1 MSLSAEYGASN
12 HCGLALGKIG
22 RQADAIA
29 AFDRALALKPDY
41 VEALYNRGAALARL
55 NRLQDAI
62 ADFERALVIDPKCTE
77 ALNNY
82 GTALQILGRNEEAI
96 AYFDRALA
104 IVPNYVEALCN
115 RGTAL
120 KALHRSEDAVAAYD
134 RALAANPSFVEAL
147 HRRENNINDQL
158 GKLDMLARAIC
169 DASLLR
175 LGILLGL
182 PRVRATDISPGIG
195 FSGWGIRPRIFECL
209 LIGIFEIL
217 FLLLL
222 RPLLRRIFRMGR
234 RRQ

>member
-134 RALAANPSFVEAL
+134 RA
-147 HRRENNINDQL
+147 ENNINDQL

>member
-29 AFDRALALKPDY
+29 AFDRALALKPDD
-41 VEALYNRGAALARL
+41 VEALHNRGAALARL
-55 NRLQDAI
+55 NRLQEAI
-62 ADFERALVIDPKCTE
+62 ADRERALVIDPKCTE
-77 ALNNY
+77 VLSNY
-82 GTALQILGRNEEAI
+82 GTVLQILGRNEEAI
-96 AYFDRALA
+96 ADFDRALA
-104 IVPNYVEALCN
+104 IDPNYLE
-115 RGTAL
+115 
-120 KALHRSEDAVAAYD
+120 ALHRSEDAVAAYD

-147 HRRENNINDQL
+147 YSRGNSINDQI
-158 GKLDMLARAIC
+158 GKLDLLARAIC
-169 DASLLR
+169 VASLFRLR
-175 LGILLGL
+175 ILLGL
-182 PRVRATDISPGIG
+182 PGVRATDISPRIG

>member
-1 MSLSAEYGASN
+1 
-12 HCGLALGKIG
+12 
-22 RQADAIA
+22 
-29 AFDRALALKPDY
+29 
-41 VEALYNRGAALARL
+41 
-55 NRLQDAI
+55 
-62 ADFERALVIDPKCTE
+62 
-77 ALNNY
+77 
-82 GTALQILGRNEEAI
+82 LQILGRNEEAI

-134 RALAANPSFVEAL
+134 RA
-147 HRRENNINDQL
+147 ENNINDQL

-222 RPLLRRIFRMGR
+222 RPLLRRVFRMGR

>member
-1 MSLSAEYGASN
+1 MSRSAEYGASN

-134 RALAANPSFVEAL
+134 RA
-147 HRRENNINDQL
+147 ENNINDQL